1 MICALIPWTK
11 SITHLKYR
19 FRSSTGRYRGR
30 AQARQAANTDSICQL
45 VDHRPFDRMK
55 DNRDENRVRFAAYD
69 YAFVALWLASF
80 AFGIAGADVLLALA
94 MEAKNK
100 ARAMGQ
106 EAALGSGTY
115 RMSLSLALIDARGSV
130 RHTDTSSSGRP
141 LLCPPAAARLL
152 PRPLCSAVPNYAQR
166 GGQCQ

>member
-1 MICALIPWTK
+1 MLVLLTHTGERQDELTGLATFPIDTPAPILLVISLAAQVSLLLTMICALIPWTK

-69 YAFVALWLASF
+69 YAFVAL
-80 AFGIAGADVLLALA
+80 
-94 MEAKNK
+94 
-100 ARAMGQ
+100 
-106 EAALGSGTY
+106 
-115 RMSLSLALIDARGSV
+115 
-130 RHTDTSSSGRP
+130 
-141 LLCPPAAARLL
+141 
-152 PRPLCSAVPNYAQR
+152 
-166 GGQCQ
+166 